1 VNYYLEHPG
10 EAEII
15 AKAGQART
23 LRDHTYTIRMAHTA
37 EILTRH
43 LRYQHEQKRLPNLD
57 PSTISYGHTF
67 INAVDVTTSMTS
79 AWRNQEIPARQRA
92 LVQLELNEMYRGNL
106 AVPFKV
112 LSDIL
117 RPAVGTGS
125 SILERGCASGYYYE
139 ILEYLLNRRINYT
152 GLDYSETMIEMA
164 KDYYPE
170 ATFFTADGANL
181 FFADRHF
188 SIVISS
194 CVLLHVPNW
203 RQHVFETVRVAKN
216 FVVASRTP
224 VCKNSPTRYMKKYA
238 YGIETVE
245 LQFNEAEFVGEFLL
259 NGLELVDAIQYHT
272 NPADDAY
279 ETTYLFKRAM

>member
-1 VNYYLEHPG
+1 
-10 EAEII
+10 
-15 AKAGQART
+15 
-23 LRDHTYTIRMAHTA
+23 
-37 EILTRH
+37 
-43 LRYQHEQKRLPNLD
+43 
-57 PSTISYGHTF
+57 
-67 INAVDVTTSMTS
+67 
-79 AWRNQEIPARQRA
+79 
-92 LVQLELNEMYRGNL
+92 
-106 AVPFKV
+106 
-112 LSDIL
+112 
-117 RPAVGTGS
+117 
-125 SILERGCASGYYYE
+125 
-139 ILEYLLNRRINYT
+139 
-152 GLDYSETMIEMA
+152 MA

-216 FVVASRTP
+216 FVVLSRTP
-224 VCKNSPTRYMKKYA
+224 VCKNNPTRYMKKYA

-245 LQFNEAEFVGEFLL
+245 LQFNEAEFVREFLL
-259 NGLELVDAIQYHT
+259 SGLELVDAIQYHE